1 MDKDRDEVIN
11 KLIVGQEKMGK
22 DIAEIKVDITGLKQ
36 GQQRLEADVSDLKQG
51 QLRLE
56 ADVSVMKEDITGL
69 KQDQRDMN
77 SMMLKLLE
85 EMTSLKKIVINI
97 ENDLHPK
104 VKTLY
109 DADMTR
115 QQETAELKQ
124 TCREQEKRLD
134 DHELRISRLE
144 E

>member
-11 KLIVGQEKMGK
+11 KLIAGQEKMGK

-36 GQQRLEADVSDLKQG
+36 GQQRLETDVS
-51 QLRLE
+51 
-56 ADVSVMKEDITGL
+56 GL
-69 KQDQRDMN
+69 KQDQQDMN

-97 ENDLHPK
+97 ENDLRPK

-115 QQETAELKQ
+115 QQETTELKQ
-124 TCREQEKRLD
+124 TCREQEKKLD

>member
-1 MDKDRDEVIN
+1 MDKASEEAIN
-11 KLIVGQEKMGK
+11 KLITGHEKMGN
-22 DIAEIKVDITGLKQ
+22 DISGMKVDITDLKQGQQKLETDVSGIKVDIT
-36 GQQRLEADVSDLKQG
+36 DLKQG
-51 QLRLE
+51 
-56 ADVSVMKEDITGL
+56 
-69 KQDQRDMN
+69 QRDMN

-97 ENDLHPK
+97 ENDLRPK

-115 QQETAELKQ
+115 QHETAELKQ
-124 TCREQEKRLD
+124 TYREQEKRLD